1 MIEKQAIGDTEQ
13 NEDETKAELVKLE
26 GGDAVLNAEDPG
38 QLDGHGAVQPTRLYK
53 RRWMIV
59 LLFSSYSLCN
69 SFQWIQYGI
78 INNIFM
84 KFYSVDAFTI
94 DWMSM
99 IYMLTYIPFIFPVT
113 WLLDKKGLRVIALV
127 ATALNCAGTWIKVA
141 SVKPNLFPVTFLGQF
156 CCSFAQVFILGMPS
170 RIASVWFGSEE
181 VSTACSIG
189 VFGNQ
194 AGIDSALGLATL
206 QWNPGPLGRDISS
219 GTQLDIQ
226 ASQIERAELVPKTE
240 IKLYNRRWIML
251 FLFSAV
257 SASNAFMWLQYGI
270 ISNIFMRF
278 YNIDSFAIDWL
289 SMIYLLTYIPLILPV
304 LWLLKNRGIRDVVLV
319 GSAFNCIGAW
329 IKIGSASPDLFLLTL
344 FGQFMCSVGTV
355 FILGIP
361 SYLASVWFGEKEV
374 STACSIG
381 VVGNQLGIAIGFLVP
396 PILVPNVDD
405 IDELAYHISVM
416 FYITA
421 AVATFLFIL
430 VVCVFQERPK
440 LPPTQA
446 QATARS
452 VPPEQYSYT
461 ASVLRLLR
469 NRPFILLI
477 ITYGLNVGCFY
488 AVGTLLN
495 RMIIE
500 HYPGEEVNAGRIGLT
515 IVIAGMVGSLICGIW
530 LDKTKTY
537 KQTTLAV
544 YFMSLVGMIVY
555 AATLSLGHL
564 WVVFITAGVLG
575 FFMTGYLPLGFE
587 FAVFGIIFTIR
598 GRSSTD
604 SALWQETSSSVFSS
618 NRHSLIKSDLR
629 RQKANMLAK
638 AAGPSDQ
645 LNGSVAASPIIDETK
660 L

>member
-1 MIEKQAIGDTEQ
+1 MSEKPALGDTKLH
-13 NEDETKAELVKLE
+13 EDQTRADLENNVKLE
-26 GGDAVLNAEDPG
+26 AGDAAQRADYQGE
-38 QLDGHGAVQPTRLYK
+38 QDGHEAPQPTRLYK

-84 KFYSVDAFTI
+84 KFYNVDTFTI

-141 SVKPNLFPVTFLGQF
+141 SVKPNLFAVTFLGQF
-156 CCSFAQVFILGMPS
+156 SCSLAQVFILGMPS

-194 AGIDSALGLATL
+194 
-206 QWNPGPLGRDISS
+206 
-219 GTQLDIQ
+219 
-226 ASQIERAELVPKTE
+226 
-240 IKLYNRRWIML
+240 
-251 FLFSAV
+251 
-257 SASNAFMWLQYGI
+257 
-270 ISNIFMRF
+270 
-278 YNIDSFAIDWL
+278 
-289 SMIYLLTYIPLILPV
+289 
-304 LWLLKNRGIRDVVLV
+304 
-319 GSAFNCIGAW
+319 
-329 IKIGSASPDLFLLTL
+329 
-344 FGQFMCSVGTV
+344 
-355 FILGIP
+355 
-361 SYLASVWFGEKEV
+361 
-374 STACSIG
+374 
-381 VVGNQLGIAIGFLVP
+381 LGIAIGFLVP

-405 IDELAYHISVM
+405 MDELAHHISVM

-421 AVATFLFIL
+421 GVATLLFIL
-430 VVCVFQERPK
+430 VVFVFQERPK

-452 VPPEQYSYT
+452 IPPEQYSYT
-461 ASVLRLLR
+461 ASIRRLLR

-477 ITYGLNVGCFY
+477 VTYGLNVGCFY

-495 RMIIE
+495 RMIID
-500 HYPGEEVNAGRIGLT
+500 HYPREEVNAGRIGLT

-564 WVVFITAGVLG
+564 WVVFITAGALG

-587 FAVFGIIFTIR
+587 FAVELTYPESEGTSSGLLNCSAQVFGIIFTICQ
-598 GRSSTD
+598 GKIIDKFGTL
-604 SALWQETSSSVFSS
+604 AGNIFLCVFLLIGTIMTG
-618 NRHSLIKSDLR
+618 LIKSDLR
-629 RQKANMLAK
+629 RQNANLLAK
-638 AAGPSDQ
+638 AAAERQMLGQDYGATALISEPQTPPSQ
-645 LNGSVAASPIIDETK
+645 A
-660 L
+660 